1 MSSGDVLVSTIANVT
16 IDSNRSAQESRERSK
31 RIAQENLEENRDLLD
46 SALIKT
52 ECADWVT
59 LTLNRKVYSNVPWMV
74 VSAIPAERTGQDR
87 TVLVLNSSTSQL
99 ADDLARKRPGL
110 EAYKARAQRSCQLKI
125 DAMLTELK
133 SFVQSHSQP

>member
-52 ECADWVT
+52 ECADGVT

-74 VSAIPAERTGQDR
+74 ASAIQLSVRVKIAQF
-87 TVLVLNSSTSQL
+87 SS
-99 ADDLARKRPGL
+99 
-110 EAYKARAQRSCQLKI
+110 
-125 DAMLTELK
+125 
-133 SFVQSHSQP
+133 